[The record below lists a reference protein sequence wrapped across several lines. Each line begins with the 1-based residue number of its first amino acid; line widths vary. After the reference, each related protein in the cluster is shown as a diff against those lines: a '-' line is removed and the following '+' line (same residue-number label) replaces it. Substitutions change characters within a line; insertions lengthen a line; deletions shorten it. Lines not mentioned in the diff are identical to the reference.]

1 MEYKIDSDTTD
12 SKLIYMV
19 NENNEDAKDYLY
31 KKYSPLIHKEINRIS
46 RDAFRCGIEYSD
58 LTQEAMLAFSE
69 AIRDYDDHLDVKF
82 ITFAT
87 LCIKRRLIN
96 LMRKYNTNKQKI
108 INNQVYLD
116 NSIDGY
122 NESLKELISDKKGKE
137 PLNKL
142 ITDESLKE
150 VNQIM
155 IDKLSLSEK
164 KALIGSI
171 NGLSIN
177 DIAEQLNMT
186 TKQVYNLI
194 YRARKK
200 ITID

>member
-1 MEYKIDSDTTD
+1 MEYKIDNSTTD

-31 KKYSPLIHKEINRIS
+31 RKYSPLIHKEINKIS
-46 RDAFRCGIEYSD
+46 KEAYRCGVEYSD

-69 AIRDYDDHLDVKF
+69 AIRDYDDQLDVKF

-96 LMRKYNTNKQKI
+96 LMRKYNTNKQKM
-108 INNQVYLD
+108 INNQIYLD
-116 NSIDGY
+116 NNIEGY
-122 NESLKELISDKKGKE
+122 NESFKEYISDKTGKE

-155 IDKLSLSEK
+155 LDKLSLSEK
-164 KALIGSI
+164 RALIGSI

-177 DIAEQLNMT
+177 EIANQLNMT
-186 TKQVYNLI
+186 PKQVYNLI